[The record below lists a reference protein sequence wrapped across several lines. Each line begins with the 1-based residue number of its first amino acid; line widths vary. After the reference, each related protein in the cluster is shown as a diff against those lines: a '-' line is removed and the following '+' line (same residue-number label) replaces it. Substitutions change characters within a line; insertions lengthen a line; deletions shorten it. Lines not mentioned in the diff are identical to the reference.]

1 MDNANRHNQNIY
13 NANVIL
19 PLNGGRENPTKKSTQ
34 WSEALIVWVPF
45 WRYTSV
51 KVKSLGSAEEE
62 ADEIQSNALQRSD

>member
-1 MDNANRHNQNIY
+1 MQIGTIKTFIMRTLFCLLTEGENIQQ
-13 NANVIL
+13 
-19 PLNGGRENPTKKSTQ
+19 KSTQ